1 LVSIRLLDFQKW
13 VLQMSWN
20 TPYVLW
26 CESRNAGKS
35 FEAAVLMGLKSIL
48 YEDQDIYIVS
58 NVGSQAQECFTK
70 IEDIALDRINSIKS
84 LKDIFRNEVIQSPS
98 CKTGFSHNPVSF
110 HVGTYNNS
118 EIFTLN
124 GNPDHNRS
132 KRASIVFFD
141 EAGYSSEELL
151 EAMAAFA
158 TQDSDF
164 ATSVQKDFDVKAS
177 RRNVPTQLIYASS
190 ASSVDTTFFRKYKDF
205 AMKMMMGNRNYFCC
219 DIPCNIP
226 INPIMDGISHPPL
239 LQKSKVE
246 SAMTSNRDKA
256 LREYYNKFDSDGG
269 EAQIYKRAM
278 ITRNSVFSL
287 PKFSN
292 ETGKEKFAIAFDPAR
307 AGDGS
312 IVSVMQILKD
322 DNIGYYGK
330 IVNCTNMIDLASKR
344 KIKMKTPD
352 QIKFLKQTILDYN
365 GNNPDYENIEAFLI
379 DAGAGGAGVSAYADN
394 LLDDWFDEKGIKHKG
409 FIDKV
414 SDIYETEIY
423 NYPNAWDKL
432 ALISPNKYRNKM
444 CEELLELLQ
453 LDLIKFP
460 YEYSGKGFITLSSDE
475 GSERNL
481 KNYNL
486 SFEEELALI
495 NIDIMKTE
503 TINIHRVSNAEKTS
517 VRYILPK
524 DKERIMYDDK
534 FYTLLLLAHYLY
546 EKRRGDIIGTTDSD
560 YDFVFSYS

>member
-1 LVSIRLLDFQKW
+1 
-13 VLQMSWN
+13 MSWN

-84 LKDIFRNEVIQSPS
+84 LKDIFRNEIVQSPS

-110 HVGTYNNS
+110 HVSTYNNS

-124 GNPDHNRS
+124 GNPDNNRS
-132 KRASIVFFD
+132 KRATCVFFD
-141 EAGYSSEELL
+141 EAGYSGEELL

-205 AMKMMMGNRNYFCC
+205 AMKMMMGNRDYFCC

-226 INPIMDGISHPPL
+226 INPMMDGIEHPPL

-246 SAMTSNRDKA
+246 TAMTSNRDKA

-269 EAQIYKRAM
+269 ETQIYKRAM
-278 ITRNSVFSL
+278 ITRNSIFSL

-394 LLDDWFDEKGIKHKG
+394 LLDDWFDDKGIKHKG

-414 SDIYETEIY
+414 SDIYETEKY
-423 NYPNAWDKL
+423 NYPNAWEKL

-460 YEYSGKGFITLSSDE
+460 YEYSGKGFVTLASDD

-503 TINIHRVSNAEKTS
+503 TINIHRVANAEKTS

-546 EKRRGDIIGTTDSD
+546 EKRRGDIINTDDSD
-560 YDFVFSYS
+560 HDFVFSYS

>member
-1 LVSIRLLDFQKW
+1 
-13 VLQMSWN
+13 MSWN

-84 LKDIFRNEVIQSPS
+84 LKDIFRNEIVQSPS

-110 HVGTYNNS
+110 HVSTYNNS

-124 GNPDHNRS
+124 GNPDNNRS
-132 KRASIVFFD
+132 KRATCVFFD
-141 EAGYSSEELL
+141 EAGYSGEELL

-226 INPIMDGISHPPL
+226 INPMMDGIEHPPL

-246 SAMTSNRDKA
+246 TAMTSNRDKA

-269 EAQIYKRAM
+269 ETQIYKRAM
-278 ITRNSVFSL
+278 ITRNSIFSL

-394 LLDDWFDEKGIKHKG
+394 LLDDWFDDKGIKHKG

-414 SDIYETEIY
+414 SDIYETEKY
-423 NYPNAWDKL
+423 NYPNAWEKL

-460 YEYSGKGFITLSSDE
+460 YEYSGKGFVTLASDD

-503 TINIHRVSNAEKTS
+503 TINIHRVANAEKTS

-546 EKRRGDIIGTTDSD
+546 EKRRGDIINTDDSD
-560 YDFVFSYS
+560 HDFVFSYS

>member
-13 VLQMSWN
+13 LLQMSWN

-35 FEAAVLMGLKSIL
+35 FEAAVLMSLKSIL

-84 LKDIFRNEVIQSPS
+84 LKDVFRNEIVKSPS

-132 KRASIVFFD
+132 KRASLVFFD

-164 ATSVQKDFDVKAS
+164 ATSVEKDFDVKAS

-190 ASSVDTTFFRKYKDF
+190 ASSVDTTFYRKYKDF
-205 AMKMMMGNRNYFCC
+205 AMKMMMGNRDYFCC
-219 DIPCNIP
+219 DIPCDIP
-226 INPIMDGISHPPL
+226 INPIMDGIPHPPL

-269 EAQIYKRAM
+269 ETQIYKRAM
-278 ITRNSVFSL
+278 ITKNSIFSL
-287 PKFSN
+287 PKFCN
-292 ETGKEKFAIAFDPAR
+292 ETNKEKFAIAFDPAR
-307 AGDGS
+307 SGDGS
-312 IVSVMQILKD
+312 IVSVMEILKD

-330 IVNCTNMIDLASKR
+330 IVNCTNMIDLASKK

-365 GNNPDYENIEAFLI
+365 GSNPDYENIEAFLI

-394 LLDDWFDEKGIKHKG
+394 LLDDWIDDKGITHKG
-409 FIDKV
+409 FIDKT
-414 SDIYETEIY
+414 SDLYQTEIY
-423 NYPNAWDKL
+423 NHPNAWDKL
-432 ALISPNKYRNKM
+432 SLVSPNKYRSVM
-444 CEELLELLQ
+444 CEELLELMQ

-460 YEYSGKGFITLSSDE
+460 YEYSGKGFITLASDD
-475 GSERNL
+475 GNERNL
-481 KNYNL
+481 KTHHL
-486 SFEEELALI
+486 TFEEELALI

-503 TINIHRVSNAEKTS
+503 TVNIHRMSNPEKTS

-524 DKERIMYDDK
+524 DKEKIMYDDK

-546 EKRRGDIIGTTDSD
+546 EKRRGDIINQVDSD

>member
-1 LVSIRLLDFQKW
+1 
-13 VLQMSWN
+13 MSWN

-84 LKDIFRNEVIQSPS
+84 LKDIFRNEIVQSPS

-110 HVGTYNNS
+110 HVSTYNNS

-124 GNPDHNRS
+124 GNPDNNRS
-132 KRASIVFFD
+132 KRASCVFFD
-141 EAGYSSEELL
+141 EAGYSGEELL

-205 AMKMMMGNRNYFCC
+205 AMKMMMGNRDYFCC

-226 INPIMDGISHPPL
+226 INPMMDGVEHPPL

-246 SAMTSNRDKA
+246 TAMTSNRDKA

-269 EAQIYKRAM
+269 ETQIYKRAM
-278 ITRNSVFSL
+278 ITRNSIFTL

-330 IVNCTNMIDLASKR
+330 IINCTNMIDLASKR

-365 GNNPDYENIEAFLI
+365 GSNPDYENIEAFLI

-409 FIDKV
+409 FIDKI
-414 SDIYETEIY
+414 SDIYETEVY

-460 YEYSGKGFITLSSDE
+460 YEYSGKGFVTLASDD

-546 EKRRGDIIGTTDSD
+546 EKRRGDIINTDDSD
-560 YDFVFSYS
+560 HAFVFSYS

>member
-1 LVSIRLLDFQKW
+1 
-13 VLQMSWN
+13 MSWN

-84 LKDIFRNEVIQSPS
+84 LKDIFRNEIVQSPS

-110 HVGTYNNS
+110 HVSTYNNS

-124 GNPDHNRS
+124 GNPDNNRS
-132 KRASIVFFD
+132 KRASCVFFD
-141 EAGYSSEELL
+141 EAGYSGEELL

-205 AMKMMMGNRNYFCC
+205 AMKMMMGNRDYFCC

-226 INPIMDGISHPPL
+226 INPMMDGVEHPPL

-246 SAMTSNRDKA
+246 TAMTSNRDKA

-269 EAQIYKRAM
+269 ETQIYKRAM
-278 ITRNSVFSL
+278 IIRNSIFTL

-330 IVNCTNMIDLASKR
+330 IINCTNMIDLASKR

-365 GNNPDYENIEAFLI
+365 GSNPDYENIEAFLI

-409 FIDKV
+409 FIDKI
-414 SDIYETEIY
+414 SDIYETEVY

-460 YEYSGKGFITLSSDE
+460 YEYSGKGFVTLASDD

-546 EKRRGDIIGTTDSD
+546 EKRRGDIINTDDSD
-560 YDFVFSYS
+560 HAFVFSYS

>member
-1 LVSIRLLDFQKW
+1 
-13 VLQMSWN
+13 MSWN

-84 LKDIFRNEVIQSPS
+84 LKDIFRNEIVQSPS

-110 HVGTYNNS
+110 HVSTYNNS

-124 GNPDHNRS
+124 GNPDNNRS
-132 KRASIVFFD
+132 KRASLVFFD
-141 EAGYSSEELL
+141 EAGYSGEELL

-205 AMKMMMGNRNYFCC
+205 AMKMMMGNRDYFCC

-226 INPIMDGISHPPL
+226 INPMMDGIEHPPL

-246 SAMTSNRDKA
+246 TAMTSNRDKA

-269 EAQIYKRAM
+269 ETQIYKRAM
-278 ITRNSVFSL
+278 ITRNSTFSL

-330 IVNCTNMIDLASKR
+330 IINCTNMIDLASKR

-365 GNNPDYENIEAFLI
+365 GNNNPDYENIEAFLI

-394 LLDDWFDEKGIKHKG
+394 LLDDWFDDKGIKHKG

-444 CEELLELLQ
+444 CEELQELLQ

-460 YEYSGKGFITLSSDE
+460 YEYSGKGFVTLASDD

-486 SFEEELALI
+486 SFEEELSLI

-546 EKRRGDIIGTTDSD
+546 EKRRGDIINTDDSD
-560 YDFVFSYS
+560 HDFVFSYS

>member
-1 LVSIRLLDFQKW
+1 
-13 VLQMSWN
+13 MSWN

-58 NVGSQAQECFTK
+58 NVGSQAQECFSK

-84 LKDIFRNEVIQSPS
+84 LKDIFRNEVVQSPS

-132 KRASIVFFD
+132 KRSSLVFFD

-164 ATSVQKDFDVKAS
+164 ATSVKINFDVKAS

-205 AMKMMMGNRNYFCC
+205 AMKMIIGDRNYFCC
-219 DIPCNIP
+219 DIPCTIP
-226 INPIMDGISHPPL
+226 INPIMDGVKHPPL
-239 LQKSKVE
+239 LQKSKVD

-278 ITRNSVFSL
+278 ITRNSIFSL
-287 PKFSN
+287 PKFHN
-292 ETGKEKFAIAFDPAR
+292 ETNKEKFAIAFDPAR

-365 GNNPDYENIEAFLI
+365 GENPDYENIEAFLI

-394 LLDDWFDEKGIKHKG
+394 LLDDWFDEKGNKHKG

-414 SDIYETEIY
+414 SDIYETEVY
-423 NYPNAWDKL
+423 NYPNAWEKL

-460 YEYSGKGFITLSSDE
+460 YEYSGKGFITLSSDD

-481 KNYNL
+481 KKYNL

-503 TINIHRVSNAEKTS
+503 TVNIHRVSNAEKTS

-546 EKRRGDIIGTTDSD
+546 EKRRGDIIVKNDSD